1 MQVVIMGGLG
11 NKLFQIA
18 YAHELVGKFRAR
30 RIKLLHASQVK
41 PNRDF
46 LITPLLANC
55 NHLDF
60 SGETIYLYKL
70 DNFVAR
76 VFRIKLLIRCLLKLF
91 RFFSEEHC
99 EKPFNSTLVHKGY
112 FQNFEFSDT
121 TMDMMQRELE
131 KLLDKSS
138 ATLPSC
144 GYAVVHLRRGD
155 YLPDQ
160 QGLLAFE
167 YYGSILNLQKV
178 KELLVFSDEYS
189 CALKFVKYMGFGLAM
204 NPKDTNEWDLL
215 QYFRNADLVI
225 TANSSLS
232 WWGGLLCARNGGQ
245 VVVPSPWFRNLAEFE
260 IFCPSGFEIEK
271 SIWVEELESLA
282 KN

>member
-18 YAHELVGKFRAR
+18 YAHELAGKFRAR
-30 RIKLLHASQVK
+30 RIKLLIASQVK

-46 LITPLLANC
+46 LISPLLEIC
-55 NHLDF
+55 KHLDF
-60 SGETIYLYKL
+60 SGETIYLYRL
-70 DNFVAR
+70 DNLVAR
-76 VFRIKLLIRCLLKLF
+76 VIRIKLLVRCLLKLL
-91 RFFSEEHC
+91 RFFSEEHSG
-99 EKPFNSTLVHKGY
+99 KPFKNPLVYKGY

-131 KLLDKSS
+131 NVLDRFS
-138 ATLPSC
+138 ATPPSYS
-144 GYAVVHLRRGD
+144 YAVVHLRRGD
-155 YLPDQ
+155 YSLEQ

-167 YYGSILNLQKV
+167 YYASILKLHKV
-178 KELLVFSDEYS
+178 QELLVFSDEYS
-189 CALKFVKYMGFGLAM
+189 CALKFAKYMGFGLAM

-215 QYFRNADLVI
+215 QYFRNANLVI

-232 WWGGLLCARNGGQ
+232 WWGGLLCARTGGK
-245 VVVPSPWFRNLAEFE
+245 VIVPSPWFRNLADFE

-271 SIWVEELESLA
+271 SIWVEKL
-282 KN
+282 